1 MGKENKEIMT
11 RKTDDNVILQMLREG
26 KTQKEIAEH
35 FSVSPAAICKRV
47 KRIDAVLRVEKSL
60 EGLTDKQKKFALT
73 VANGESATN
82 AALSSFD
89 CNSRDSAKTVGK
101 ELMRRDDINAAIST
115 LMHEE
120 GLSRRYR
127 VKKLKGHIDHA
138 DPNVSLKGLDQSWKL
153 DGAYAE
159 EKHVHVVSY
168 PDMVK
173 SLAELQAKNRKEARA
188 LGLDTQDEGIPEA
201 EYTEEDIGESIEGD

>member
-1 MGKENKEIMT
+1 MT
-11 RKTDDNVILQMLREG
+11 RKTDDRKILEMLEEG
-26 KTQKEIAEH
+26 KSQKEIAE
-35 FSVSPAAICKRV
+35 FFNVSPAAICKRV
-47 KRIDAVLRVEKSL
+47 KKINAVLRVEKSL

-115 LMHEE
+115 LMQEE
-120 GLSRRYR
+120 GLTRRYR
-127 VKKLKGHIDHA
+127 VQRLKSHIDHP

-168 PDMVK
+168 VGMVEN
-173 SLAELQAKNRKEARA
+173 LAELHAKNVAEAKA
-188 LGLDTQDEGIPEA
+188 LGLDTQDENIQEA
-201 EYTEEDIGESIEGD
+201 EYTEEDIGESIERD